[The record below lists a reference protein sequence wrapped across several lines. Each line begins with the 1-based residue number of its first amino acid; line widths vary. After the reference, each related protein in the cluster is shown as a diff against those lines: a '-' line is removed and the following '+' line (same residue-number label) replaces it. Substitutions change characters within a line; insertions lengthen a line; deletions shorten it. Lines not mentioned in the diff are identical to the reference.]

1 MVYKKRDFH
10 LLCFLRLHR
19 WEQRMEFPTIKSFV
33 CTRCWKSKIEI
44 SDIYT
49 NAINSYHKKM
59 NG

>member
-19 WEQRMEFPTIKSFV
+19 WEKRVNLKTVKSFV
-33 CTRCWKSKIEI
+33 CTRCWKSKVEI

-49 NAINSYHKKM
+49 PTINS
-59 NG
+59 